1 MVDVDCSCQLSADSH
16 PKSVGLIWGLVATRC
31 SVYIYQM
38 NRVNSRNDF
47 GRDDSTMNT
56 VMVITTIIIIII
68 LGHERL
74 FSRSIY
80 SALFARGSAC
90 DANISTST
98 VDYKMWPVVT
108 DVLLSVCLS
117 VCLLVLWPAKTAE
130 PTKMRFCWVPYCS
143 NFFTAYITCYLL
155 QDNSLSLIVS
165 DLPTNCRAYLR
176 RLTDSKTLLLLFVI
190 L

>member
-1 MVDVDCSCQLSADSH
+1 
-16 PKSVGLIWGLVATRC
+16 
-31 SVYIYQM
+31 
-38 NRVNSRNDF
+38 VNSRNDF

-117 VCLLVLWPAKTAE
+117 VCLSVSVVACENGGTNRDAVL
-130 PTKMRFCWVPYCS
+130 
-143 NFFTAYITCYLL
+143 
-155 QDNSLSLIVS
+155 LSTVL
-165 DLPTNCRAYLR
+165 
-176 RLTDSKTLLLLFVI
+176 
-190 L
+190 